1 MKLSGR
7 ERIIVFGGA
16 AMVVAAAV
24 WAFALEPIRAKLDR
38 LDSSLTYEKGRYAE
52 VGKLAREY
60 TELSRKIA
68 SHEAGLR
75 GTKGGSLLSYLET
88 QAQRLN
94 VKRNI
99 VQMKPVSG
107 QSTKNYKENL
117 VEIKM
122 EKIYLDVLLRYL
134 AQVEGGPDLVRVRS
148 LQMRTRFDNPNQV
161 DAKLRVASYEV
172 QTRP

>member
-16 AMVVAAAV
+16 AIVAAAAV
-24 WAFALEPIRAKLDR
+24 WAFALEPIRSNIDQLDR
-38 LDSSLTYEKGRYAE
+38 SLAYENGRHAE
-52 VGKLAREY
+52 IGKLAREY
-60 TELSRKIA
+60 TDLSRKIA
-68 SHEAGLR
+68 SHESGLR
-75 GTKGGSLLSYLET
+75 GKKSGSLLSYLET

-94 VKRNI
+94 VKHNI
-99 VQMKPVSG
+99 VQMKPMSG
-107 QSTKNYKENL
+107 QSTKNYKENV

-122 EKIYLDVLLRYL
+122 EKVSLDVLLRYL
-134 AQVEGGPDLVRVRS
+134 AQVEGSPDLVRVKS

-161 DAKLRVASYEV
+161 DAKLRVASYDV